1 MEPLTSLLARDEA
14 PRKLELDRQIIDA
27 LIGSGAVR
35 CRVADGQE
43 MIPLGHLE
51 AFFRDALL
59 RLYRSE
65 ASEAPGVA
73 AAHDEKAREPL
84 YKEIDFDVDEDQ
96 AQITRSI
103 REFEEPVTEKPDLR
117 IAVRYIPRGQIGGMF
132 NQVKFTVL
140 QISNTGLRIR
150 HQQTLLPG
158 EEAKLTFSLL
168 KASRSFAM
176 RAKVVWTSIA
186 QRGDDPTFCISG
198 LRVTETPDRLCQ
210 AVDVL
215 RDKRELQ
222 ADMATTRR
230 PQSGKTP
237 PALRGVTDEEVAL
250 VLKTIR
256 RFASDPIEANR
267 WYARARVAAADE
279 AVRRVAPQRASDRE
293 QVLGIWE
300 YLNHSVE
307 IPKIAGIV
315 SWTRNYR
322 TAVA

>member
-1 MEPLTSLLARDEA
+1 
-14 PRKLELDRQIIDA
+14 
-27 LIGSGAVR
+27 
-35 CRVADGQE
+35 
-43 MIPLGHLE
+43 
-51 AFFRDALL
+51 
-59 RLYRSE
+59 
-65 ASEAPGVA
+65 
-73 AAHDEKAREPL
+73 
-84 YKEIDFDVDEDQ
+84 
-96 AQITRSI
+96 
-103 REFEEPVTEKPDLR
+103 
-117 IAVRYIPRGQIGGMF
+117 
-132 NQVKFTVL
+132 
-140 QISNTGLRIR
+140 
-150 HQQTLLPG
+150 
-158 EEAKLTFSLL
+158 
-168 KASRSFAM
+168 
-176 RAKVVWTSIA
+176 
-186 QRGDDPTFCISG
+186 
-198 LRVTETPDRLCQ
+198 VTETPDRLCQ